1 MSNIL
6 SFYPSIGLLASQLQ
20 SMIIVNEHTNRIGEP
35 WAISLEDLQH
45 NTVAVPVEA
54 PVIRYGVL
62 FNAYMY
68 LISIMKIF

>member
-20 SMIIVNEHTNRIGEP
+20 SMIIVNEHTNRVGEP

-54 PVIRYGVL
+54 PVIRYGV
-62 FNAYMY
+62 FVYVY